1 MEIVVIVSVLI
12 AIVVFILLLCRM
24 NDMKKDYDLTVE
36 GAVALRKRVE
46 YEDQLLN
53 SRTSIVLT
61 LNGLMAVAAGLTI
74 PCAARLAV
82 AGVIIIVNLLWIPC
96 AVEAHG
102 YIKVL
107 TLQLKRLLK
116 TKGSQAIPIDEC
128 IRQEFLANR
137 CRIGTTRFMSIIIP
151 GLLLFGWVVALVL
164 AK

>member
-1 MEIVVIVSVLI
+1 MEIVLIVSVLI
-12 AIVVFILLLCRM
+12 AIVVFILLLGRM
-24 NDMKKDYDLTVE
+24 NDMKEHNDLTVE
-36 GAVALRKRVE
+36 SAVALRKRVE

-61 LNGLMAVAAGLTI
+61 LNGLMAVAASLAI

-96 AVEAHG
+96 PVEAYG

-107 TLQLKRLLK
+107 TLRLKDSAA
-116 TKGSQAIPIDEC
+116 TPIDERM
-128 IRQEFLANR
+128 RQDFLANR
-137 CRIGTTRFMSIIIP
+137 FRIGTTRFMSIIIP